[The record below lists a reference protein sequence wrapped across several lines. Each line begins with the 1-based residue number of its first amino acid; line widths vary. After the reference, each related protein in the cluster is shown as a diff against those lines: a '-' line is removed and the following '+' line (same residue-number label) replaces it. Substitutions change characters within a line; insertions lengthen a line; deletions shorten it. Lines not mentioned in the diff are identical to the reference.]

1 LNSSHRSIES
11 NERTDEL
18 AKLSA
23 KQGDRIDLEILYS
36 DLFSEAKSSA
46 VKQYRER
53 YYLDEEFRWKDL

>member
-1 LNSSHRSIES
+1 LNSSHRGIES

-46 VKQYRER
+46 VEQYRER